1 VADVLGLGSLAF
13 VAGTVSFTSPCC
25 LPLMPGYLAYVSGV
39 SAAEAGNRRRVLGSA
54 LLFVLGFAAVFT
66 ALGASASAFGG
77 FLLSHLPVLVRISGA
92 FVILMGLAML
102 GVPRVPFLFREA
114 RVDMSRIRS
123 GPAGAI
129 PLGMA
134 FAFGWTPCVG
144 PVLGGILTAAAV
156 TQTVWKGTFLL
167 LVYSLGLGLPFL
179 LLALASSK
187 AERAVRFLRRHGV
200 AIERTG
206 GVLLVGMGVLL
217 VTGSWQQLFTPLIR
231 WFSRNGWPPI

>member
-1 VADVLGLGSLAF
+1 MSDILGLGSLAF

-25 LPLMPGYLAYVSGV
+25 LPLMPGYVSYISGV
-39 SAAEAGNRRRVLGSA
+39 SAVEDGNRRRVVGTA
-54 LLFVLGFAAVFT
+54 FLFVIGFAAVFT

-77 FLLSHLPVLVRISGA
+77 LLLSRLPVFIKVSGA

-102 GVPRVPFLFREA
+102 GLLRIPFLFREA
-114 RVDMSRIRS
+114 RFDMSKIRR
-123 GPAGAI
+123 GRAGAI

-134 FAFGWTPCVG
+134 FAFGWTPCIG

-156 TQTVWKGTFLL
+156 TQTVWKGTVLL
-167 LVYSLGLGLPFL
+167 FIYSLGLGLPFL
-179 LLALASSK
+179 LLALGYSK
-187 AERAVRFLRRHGV
+187 AGRTFRFLRRHGV

-206 GVLLVGMGVLL
+206 GVLLVTMGVLL
-217 VTGSWQQLFTPLIR
+217 VTGYWQQLFTPLIR